1 MKEVFEV
8 LMYVFDNHLQS
19 NSLLM
24 AKDPDLIDELFAI
37 GFDPIAVAEALTWL
51 DDLMVLVDLNK
62 ATRLEQPASIRLFD
76 DDEMVKL
83 DISARN
89 HLLFLENI
97 GILDSLSRE
106 LVIERAMAFNTEY
119 VDMADIKII
128 TLLVLFNQ
136 PDKIELLTEM
146 EHLMLTDALDTL
158 H

>member
-24 AKDPDLIDELFAI
+24 AKDPELIDELFAI
-37 GFDPIAVAEALTWL
+37 GFDPAAVAEALNWL
-51 DDLMVLVDLNK
+51 DDLMALVDLNK
-62 ATRLEQPASIRLFD
+62 ATRSEQPIPIRLFD
-76 DDEMVKL
+76 DEEIAKF

-97 GILDSLSRE
+97 GVLDSLTRE
-106 LVIERAMAFNTEY
+106 MVIERAMAFNTQF

-136 PDKIELLTEM
+136 PDKIDLLIEM
-146 EHLMLTDALDTL
+146 EQLILTDAVDIL

>member
-19 NSLLM
+19 NSMLM
-24 AKDPDLIDELFAI
+24 AKDPELIDELFAI
-37 GFDPIAVAEALTWL
+37 GFDPIAVSEALDWL
-51 DDLMVLVDLNK
+51 DDLMAMVDLNK
-62 ATRLEQPASIRLFD
+62 TTRSEQPLSIRLFN
-76 DDEMVKL
+76 DEEMAKF

-106 LVIERAMAFNTEY
+106 LVIERAMAFNTQF
-119 VDMADIKII
+119 VDIADIKII

-136 PDKIELLTEM
+136 PDKIDLLTEM
-146 EHLMLTDALDTL
+146 EQLILTDAFDTL